1 MMTGIEEMTKQGFYI
16 GCGRNIQFDRINLE
30 GVTEAFHIENS
41 REITVTQSFENRQP
55 LVFQGDFL

>member
-1 MMTGIEEMTKQGFYI
+1 MTKQGFYI

-55 LVFQGDFL
+55 LAFQGDFL